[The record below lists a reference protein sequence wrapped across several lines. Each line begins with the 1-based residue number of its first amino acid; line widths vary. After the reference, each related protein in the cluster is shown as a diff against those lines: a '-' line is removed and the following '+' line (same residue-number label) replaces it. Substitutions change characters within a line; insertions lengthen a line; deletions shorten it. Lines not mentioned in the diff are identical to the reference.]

1 MKRNKE
7 TRERIDKITIIN
19 EIENNLDKK
28 IKEKETVTR
37 YMLYSIKKKIFF
49 GKENWKKKSNISLQN
64 IIIISLIF
72 LME

>member
-19 EIENNLDKK
+19 EIENNLHKK

-37 YMLYSIKKKIFF
+37 YMLYSIKKQNFF
-49 GKENWKKKSNISLQN
+49 LKKKIRRKRAIYLCK
-64 IIIISLIF
+64 I
-72 LME
+72 